1 MMFRLFTSVE
11 FLYRR
16 TDRVSSGADLH
27 RRDRALGHS
36 VDRIGH
42 HRAGIIHALA
52 FRIDQVDG
60 IHCTRQDCC
69 VSFCAAGCRELPV
82 VPTRSLLAHR
92 TEYAT
97 VKHIS
102 VQTGCSYSKGKCKR

>member
-1 MMFRLFTSVE
+1 MMFRLITSVE

-16 TDRVSSGADLH
+16 TECLPELIYTRET
-27 RRDRALGHS
+27 GHWAIAF
-36 VDRIGH
+36 DPIEH

-52 FRIDQVDG
+52 FRLDQVDG